1 MSLPLLSV
9 GQTNSVSLFSVVTQG
24 YDAGSGEGLPGVYL
38 SYVLKHRQVPSPLWV
53 LLFSLSNQ
61 GYTL

>member
-9 GQTNSVSLFSVVTQG
+9 GQTNSVSLLVVTQG